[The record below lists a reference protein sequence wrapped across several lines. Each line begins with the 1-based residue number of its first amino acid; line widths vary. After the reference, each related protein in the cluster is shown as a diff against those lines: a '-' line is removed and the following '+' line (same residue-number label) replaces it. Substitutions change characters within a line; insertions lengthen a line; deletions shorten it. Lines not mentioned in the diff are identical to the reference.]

1 MNLRNSRR
9 ELRSLR
15 VLSLFQQ
22 NYQMYLSKVYPKWKE
37 KLRQSSS
44 SHEERNRVS
53 TVVVKGG
60 YPGAFADELLE
71 CVSPLCGVVA

>member
-1 MNLRNSRR
+1 
-9 ELRSLR
+9 
-15 VLSLFQQ
+15 
-22 NYQMYLSKVYPKWKE
+22 MYLSKVYPKWKE

-71 CVSPLCGVVA
+71 CVSPLCGVGA

>member
-1 MNLRNSRR
+1 
-9 ELRSLR
+9 
-15 VLSLFQQ
+15 
-22 NYQMYLSKVYPKWKE
+22 MYLSKVYPKWKE

-60 YPGAFADELLE
+60 CPGAFADELLE
-71 CVSPLCGVVA
+71 CFTTLWGWRLKS